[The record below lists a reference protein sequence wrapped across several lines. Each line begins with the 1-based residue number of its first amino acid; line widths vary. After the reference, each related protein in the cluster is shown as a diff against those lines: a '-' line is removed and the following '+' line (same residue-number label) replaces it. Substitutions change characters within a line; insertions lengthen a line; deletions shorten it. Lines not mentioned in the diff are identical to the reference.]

1 MRVLVIGE
9 SCKDIFI
16 YGDAKRLS
24 PEAPIP
30 IIEPTHTIEN
40 KGMASNVQNNIEAL
54 GVDVDL
60 ITNLEE
66 IKKIRYVD
74 DSYNY
79 ILLRVDENDKV
90 ESINNQSL
98 NIELDDYDSII
109 IVDYNKGF
117 ISEEIIQKVSENA
130 SCPIFLDTKKKLG
143 DWVSSIDF
151 IKINFLEYQDSKS
164 FIEKNDW
171 ISKKLI
177 VTRGKFGC
185 DYNGK
190 NYPTKEV
197 SIKDV
202 AGAGDTFLSGLVC
215 EYLKNQSIEE
225 SIKFANKCS
234 TQVVQKR
241 GVSIINKNKL

>member
-16 YGDAKRLS
+16 YGDEKDYHLN
-24 PEAPIP
+24 PIP

-40 KGMASNVQNNIEAL
+40 KGMALNVQNNIEAL

-117 ISEEIIQKVSENA
+117 ISEEIIEKRYQKMHLV
-130 SCPIFLDTKKKLG
+130 PYFLDTKKKLG

-151 IKINFLEYQDSKS
+151 IKINFLEYQDSKC

-171 ISKKLI
+171 ISKSLLL
-177 VTRGKFGC
+177 REE
-185 DYNGK
+185 NL
-190 NYPTKEV
+190 
-197 SIKDV
+197 DV
-202 AGAGDTFLSGLVC
+202 IIM
-215 EYLKNQSIEE
+215 EKIIQ
-225 SIKFANKCS
+225 
-234 TQVVQKR
+234 QKKYR
-241 GVSIINKNKL
+241 

>member
-16 YGDAKRLS
+16 YGDEKDY

-40 KGMASNVQNNIEAL
+40 KGMALNVQNNIEAL

-117 ISEEIIQKVSENA
+117 ISEEIIEKISKNA

-151 IKINFLEYQDSKS
+151 IKINFLEYQDSKC

-171 ISKKLI
+171 ISKKGLLL
-177 VTRGKFGC
+177 REE
-185 DYNGK
+185 NL
-190 NYPTKEV
+190 
-197 SIKDV
+197 DV
-202 AGAGDTFLSGLVC
+202 IIM
-215 EYLKNQSIEE
+215 EKIIQ
-225 SIKFANKCS
+225 
-234 TQVVQKR
+234 QKKYR
-241 GVSIINKNKL
+241 

>member
-40 KGMASNVQNNIEAL
+40 KGMALIVQNNIEAL

-66 IKKIRYVD
+66 IRKIRYVD

-117 ISEEIIQKVSENA
+117 ISEEIIQKISENA

-151 IKINFLEYQDSKS
+151 IKINFLKYQDSKS

-202 AGAGDTFLSGLVC
+202 AGAGDTFLSVW
-215 EYLKNQSIEE
+215 
-225 SIKFANKCS
+225 F
-234 TQVVQKR
+234 
-241 GVSIINKNKL
+241 VSI

>member
-1 MRVLVIGE
+1 MF
-9 SCKDIFI
+9 K
-16 YGDAKRLS
+16 
-24 PEAPIP
+24 
-30 IIEPTHTIEN
+30 IILT
-40 KGMASNVQNNIEAL
+40 L

-117 ISEEIIQKVSENA
+117 ISEEIIEKISKNIL
-130 SCPIFLDTKKKLG
+130 SIFLDTKKKLG

-151 IKINFLEYQDSKS
+151 IKINFLEYQDSKC
-164 FIEKNDW
+164 FIEKM
-171 ISKKLI
+171 IGYLKKLI

-202 AGAGDTFLSGLVC
+202 RQEILFYQL
-215 EYLKNQSIEE
+215 
-225 SIKFANKCS
+225 F
-234 TQVVQKR
+234 
-241 GVSIINKNKL
+241 VSI